1 MEAKAL
7 AEEQKRLNPDCWKRK
22 RTNSVRE
29 RLPLPKPMPLNGGE
43 SSSDNRLCLSLVCLV
58 PRGCST
64 HGQVKLYIF
73 YILTFRQDLTI
84 CFSLCGSLG
93 LPADLEGVQMLVA
106 GWCGE
111 VNWAET
117 ETEVYHSAFPAK
129 PPQDSTVMLNTLAF
143 IH

>member
-29 RLPLPKPMPLNGGE
+29 RLPLPKPLTGRK
-43 SSSDNRLCLSLVCLV
+43 SSSDNRLFLPLVCLI

-64 HGQVKLYIF
+64 CGQVKLYIF
-73 YILTFRQDLTI
+73 YILTFRQVLTT
-84 CFSLCGSLG
+84 CFSLFVSLG
-93 LPADLEGVQMLVA
+93 LAADLAGVQMLAA
-106 GWCGE
+106 GWCGD

-117 ETEVYHSAFPAK
+117 ETEVYHSAFPAH
-129 PPQDSTVMLNTLAF
+129 PPHKTQL
-143 IH
+143 